1 MRAFRI
7 KCLSLAKIE
16 VRAVWRQEQEVSAS
30 GSNGRA
36 RRLSLVAAQIVEHDN
51 VALDECRDQDLLD
64 VGAEDLA
71 VDGSIDH
78 PRRIDAIMPQGGEE
92 GHGLPVT
99 LRDMRLQTL
108 LSRTP
113 AAQRLHIR
121 LHPRFV
127 DEDQTL
133 TIDVGLSSL
142 PPRSLSHDVRARL
155 LRGDQRFF

>member
-1 MRAFRI
+1 MA
-7 KCLSLAKIE
+7 
-16 VRAVWRQEQEVSAS
+16 
-30 GSNGRA
+30 A
-36 RRLSLVAAQIVEHDN
+36 RRLSLVAGQIVEHDN
-51 VALDECRDQDLLD
+51 VALGEGWDQDLLD
-64 VGAEDLA
+64 IGAEHLA

-78 PRRIDAIMPQGGEE
+78 PRRSDAIVAEGGDEC
-92 GHGLPVT
+92 HGLPMT
-99 LRDMRLQTL
+99 MRDMRSQAF

-113 AAQRLHIR
+113 AAQGLHIR

-142 PPRSLSHDVRARL
+142 PPRSLSHDVRTRL